1 MSYKCEI
8 LADSINEQG
17 HRLTT
22 FKVTYPRIIHAE
34 MLRHRMLSRNVA
46 SSRAIPF
53 EKMVKDVQENPFIPI
68 AWQKNHSGM
77 QGTEYLS
84 KTDKFN
90 LSQFVSAMI
99 DTLNNMADRSSKDF
113 KQFEKEVEERVNLIT
128 GLLSKYTHLTMTL
141 DEWWLLAR
149 DKVVKAT
156 SILYVFRVTKQL
168 CNRLLEP
175 FVWTTELVSGT
186 EWKNFFELRCPIYKY
201 KGDIFRSKKDCIN
214 SYTFKQ
220 GFEEDKNYLT
230 SLSDLEWLQI
240 NESQAEI
247 HIQKI
252 AEMMLDA
259 YNESKPKQLDAGEF
273 HIPFGDRI
281 DLISWLDIV
290 NDDGHLDGDLDEQDR
305 LFIIDKLKIST
316 ARCARLSYTT
326 LGDNPKIDYEADI
339 KLHDKLLKSKH
350 LSCFEHCARV
360 MSEEEYESFYKGER
374 ANKEHTGLDEN
385 KGWCNNYRGFIQY
398 RYLVENKL

>member
-1 MSYKCEI
+1 MAYKCEV
-8 LADSINEQG
+8 LADSINKQG

-22 FKVTYPRIIHAE
+22 FKVTYPHIIHAE

-53 EKMVKDVQENPFIPI
+53 KKMVKDVQENPFIPI
-68 AWQKNHSGM
+68 AWQKTHKGM

-84 KTDKFN
+84 HKDDVYNNTHEWLAGRDYVVAVAK
-90 LSQFVSAMI
+90 S
-99 DTLNNMADRSSKDF
+99 LND
-113 KQFEKEVEERVNLIT
+113 LGI
-128 GLLSKYTHLTMTL
+128 
-141 DEWWLLAR
+141 
-149 DKVVKAT
+149 
-156 SILYVFRVTKQL
+156 TKQL

-186 EWKNFFELRCPIYKY
+186 EWENFFELRCPKY
-201 KGDIFRSKKDCIN
+201 HYDLEDKYFRSKKDWLEYYKKNCIGDVN
-214 SYTFKQ
+214 SDFTLK
-220 GFEEDKNYLT
+220 EEDWF
-230 SLSDLEWLQI
+230 DI
-240 NESQAEI
+240 NKSQAEI

-252 AEMMLDA
+252 AEMMWDA
-259 YNESKPKQLDAGEF
+259 YNESTPKQLQEGEW
-273 HIPFGDRI
+273 HIPFGDKI

-339 KLHDKLLKSKH
+339 KLHDRLLKSKH
-350 LSCFEHCARV
+350 LSCFEHCARA
-360 MSEEEYESFYKGER
+360 MSEEEYKSFYKGEE
-374 ANKEHTGLDEN
+374 ANKENTGIDEN
-385 KGWCNNYRGFIQY
+385 KGWVNNYRGFIQY

>member
-1 MSYKCEI
+1 MAYKCEI

-17 HRLTT
+17 RRLTT

-53 EKMVKDVQENPFIPI
+53 EKMVKDVEKDPFIPI
-68 AWQKNHSGM
+68 AWQKHHSGM
-77 QGTEYLS
+77 QGTEYI
-84 KTDKFN
+84 TDPK
-90 LSQFVSAMI
+90 I
-99 DTLNNMADRSSKDF
+99 IDF
-113 KQFEKEVEERVNLIT
+113 KKGVWV
-128 GLLSKYTHLTMTL
+128 
-141 DEWWLLAR
+141 LAR
-149 DKVVKAT
+149 NKAIE
-156 SILYVFRVTKQL
+156 SAKELYENISRAKSMSDIQKLPDTGVTKQL

-186 EWKNFFELRCPIYKY
+186 EWENFFELRCPKY
-201 KGDIFRSKKDCIN
+201 HYDLEDKYFRSKKDWLEYYKKTCIGDVN
-214 SYTFKQ
+214 SNFTLK
-220 GFEEDKNYLT
+220 EEDWF
-230 SLSDLEWLQI
+230 DI
-240 NESQAEI
+240 NKSQAEI

-252 AEMMLDA
+252 AEMMWDA
-259 YNESKPKQLDAGEF
+259 YNESKPKQLGAGEW

-360 MSEEEYESFYKGER
+360 MSEEEYESFYKGEG
-374 ANKEHTGLDEN
+374 ANKEHTRLDKN

-398 RYLVENKL
+398 RYLVENEL

>member
-99 DTLNNMADRSSKDF
+99 DTLNNMADKSSKDF

-149 DKVVKAT
+149 DKVVKAA
-156 SILYVFRVTKQL
+156 SILCVFRVTKQL

-186 EWKNFFELRCPIYKY
+186 EWENFFELRCPQYGNDEHGYFK
-201 KGDIFRSKKDCIN
+201 SKKDALRHLQEKGVDITNLLKSTDIEWQKIN
-214 SYTFKQ
+214 K
-220 GFEEDKNYLT
+220 
-230 SLSDLEWLQI
+230 
-240 NESQAEI
+240 SQAEI

-339 KLHDKLLKSKH
+339 KLHDRLLKSKH
-350 LSCFEHCARV
+350 LSCFEHCARA

-374 ANKEHTGLDEN
+374 ANKEDPELGEN
-385 KGWCNNYRGFIQY
+385 KGWCNNYRGFISY
-398 RYLVENKL
+398 RYLVEN